1 MSNNNFATKLNSKN
15 LFEFKQLYPT
25 AETPRLKR
33 VYLIALEKNSP
44 INDVRQ
50 SVEVNKFNLIIEDNQ
65 DVLLNQNFTAI
76 PDDYIDIITGGRST
90 SLDLIKAPLAWT
102 VTTGD
107 PNTLVGVVDTNIN
120 NNHEDLGQIH
130 DNIIINQNNVN
141 HGLGVTS
148 AINANTGNNLGMAS
162 LGYDLSVVFATAF
175 SDSNSTISRA
185 SLING
190 LLQLSQYPG
199 VRVINCSWIFSENSP
214 FKEDLDEVI
223 AEVEDNGVL
232 VVAGAGNS
240 NSNTYYYPASYD
252 STISVTSVGSRV
264 PIGEDHNLTDPY
276 GTPFWWS
283 SWQDCHAGRPE
294 YGQGGHT
301 RNDKVDV
308 TAPGILTLAAT
319 EDYAV
324 YPMGYSLNVGTSGA
338 TPYVTALAGLLFS
351 INPNFTPAE
360 VKDIIKDTA
369 DDIYYIP
376 YNQQYLGLIGTGR
389 INAFRA
395 VKTADC
401 IVNPKPGLD
410 LAMQN
415 SEIDLLM
422 EPDIETDFVWR
433 SKDIFV
439 RNQDDGDLI
448 SVHQNPEYSDNLPNF
463 VYVRITNNSCITSD
477 GTDNLRLYWAKANT
491 ELTWPLHWTGDLYIT
506 DPVTNQDILMGNEVG
521 VMTIPILEPGES
533 KLIKFTWNDMP
544 NPDDYENINPNK
556 WHFCFL
562 GRIDTHNDPMTFSE
576 GTSITENVMNNNNIA
591 WKNTT
596 VVDIASDVTSDIS
609 GVIGVGNST
618 SSSKSSYLEFVTDTI
633 SGIKPLYEAAEIIVQ
648 MDNSILDSWENGG
661 SLSVNFSEDKTPNNK
676 IVNNQKANL
685 NNIILPPNSYSAINI
700 SFNFLTDKKDE
711 TQNYTFHVIQRDS
724 NNDEIIGGETYVI
737 NKYPRPNFQAEA
749 GNNKEIDKDESVTIS
764 AAQINEAAQYNWYDP
779 EGNLIYTGENL
790 TVSPNVTKTYT
801 LEIISDSDGYKDY
814 DEVKIKVNPYKIE
827 SLAPNPS
834 NSTVSINYIADE
846 ATSAYIMVVGTNNN
860 TSNNYII
867 DPSLTTINLD
877 VTNYENGIYA
887 IALVCDGEIVSS
899 KYLYKN

>member
-283 SWQDCHAGRPE
+283 SWQDCYAGRPE

-338 TPYVTALAGLLFS
+338 TSYVTALAGLLFS

-448 SVHQNPEYSDNLPNF
+448 SVH
-463 VYVRITNNSCITSD
+463 
-477 GTDNLRLYWAKANT
+477 
-491 ELTWPLHWTGDLYIT
+491 
-506 DPVTNQDILMGNEVG
+506 
-521 VMTIPILEPGES
+521 
-533 KLIKFTWNDMP
+533 
-544 NPDDYENINPNK
+544 
-556 WHFCFL
+556 
-562 GRIDTHNDPMTFSE
+562 
-576 GTSITENVMNNNNIA
+576 
-591 WKNTT
+591 
-596 VVDIASDVTSDIS
+596 
-609 GVIGVGNST
+609 
-618 SSSKSSYLEFVTDTI
+618 
-633 SGIKPLYEAAEIIVQ
+633 
-648 MDNSILDSWENGG
+648 
-661 SLSVNFSEDKTPNNK
+661 
-676 IVNNQKANL
+676 
-685 NNIILPPNSYSAINI
+685 
-700 SFNFLTDKKDE
+700 
-711 TQNYTFHVIQRDS
+711 
-724 NNDEIIGGETYVI
+724 
-737 NKYPRPNFQAEA
+737 
-749 GNNKEIDKDESVTIS
+749 
-764 AAQINEAAQYNWYDP
+764 
-779 EGNLIYTGENL
+779 
-790 TVSPNVTKTYT
+790 
-801 LEIISDSDGYKDY
+801 
-814 DEVKIKVNPYKIE
+814 
-827 SLAPNPS
+827 
-834 NSTVSINYIADE
+834 
-846 ATSAYIMVVGTNNN
+846 
-860 TSNNYII
+860 
-867 DPSLTTINLD
+867 
-877 VTNYENGIYA
+877 
-887 IALVCDGEIVSS
+887 
-899 KYLYKN
+899 